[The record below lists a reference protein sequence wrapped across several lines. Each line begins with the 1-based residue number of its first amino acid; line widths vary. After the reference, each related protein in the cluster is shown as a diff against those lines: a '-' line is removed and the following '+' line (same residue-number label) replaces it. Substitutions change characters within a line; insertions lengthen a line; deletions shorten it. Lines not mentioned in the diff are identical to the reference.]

1 MSSHE
6 CKEEIGIVGHS
17 LVTSIANHKGSQRAM
32 KLLDHGKCE
41 FFAHEFERLR
51 QLQLSPLLRI
61 RARLSSLSSALLLL
75 SSCSSTSPPLSIK
88 MYNPQTTQTLTC
100 SASDQLSRA
109 ELPLLAVAVETCA
122 KQLEGKGFVRQ
133 R

>member
-1 MSSHE
+1 
-6 CKEEIGIVGHS
+6 
-17 LVTSIANHKGSQRAM
+17 M
-32 KLLDHGKCE
+32 KFLDHGKCE

-51 QLQLSPLLRI
+51 QLQLLSPLLRI
-61 RARLSSLSSALLLL
+61 RARLSGLSSALLLL

-109 ELPLLAVAVETCA
+109 DLPLLAVAVETCA